1 MSGWPSIKECGTR
14 TMEIISNIA
23 LISINETL
31 IVQVVGFL
39 VFLFV
44 INRIM
49 FRPLRNVMSDREI
62 HIERIKRDI
71 TQAQKEVASI
81 TGRIREQEHATRSEA
96 AALQEDLEADGNE
109 QAKKIF
115 ESAKEKIADSRHK
128 AQREISDRIAQ
139 ERLTLKKEVPPLAR
153 AIIAKILDRRQQP

>member
-1 MSGWPSIKECGTR
+1 
-14 TMEIISNIA
+14 MEIISNIA

-49 FRPLRNVMSDREI
+49 FRPLRNVMSDRDI
-62 HIERIKRDI
+62 HIERVKRDI

-81 TGRIREQEHATRSEA
+81 TSQIQEQDAATRKEA
-96 AALQEDLEADGNE
+96 LALKNDLEATGSQ
-109 QAKKIF
+109 QAKEIF
-115 ESAKEKIADSRHK
+115 ESVKKEIAADRKKVQQEIAVRIAEERKAVKKESEDLALNIIEKI
-128 AQREISDRIAQ
+128 IG
-139 ERLTLKKEVPPLAR
+139 
-153 AIIAKILDRRQQP
+153 RRQHL

>member
-1 MSGWPSIKECGTR
+1 
-14 TMEIISNIA
+14 MEIISNIA

-49 FRPLRNVMSDREI
+49 FRPLRNVMSDRDI
-62 HIERIKRDI
+62 HIERVKRDI

-81 TGRIREQEHATRSEA
+81 TSQIQEQNTATRKEA
-96 AALQEDLEADGNE
+96 LALKDDLEAGGSQ
-109 QAKKIF
+109 QAKEIF
-115 ESAKEKIADSRHK
+115 ESVKKEIAADRKKVQQEIEVRIAEERKAVKKESQDLALNIIEKI
-128 AQREISDRIAQ
+128 IG
-139 ERLTLKKEVPPLAR
+139 
-153 AIIAKILDRRQQP
+153 RRQHL

>member
-1 MSGWPSIKECGTR
+1 
-14 TMEIISNIA
+14 MEIISNIA

-49 FRPLRNVMSDREI
+49 FRPLRNVISDRDI
-62 HIERIKRDI
+62 HIERVKRDI

-81 TGRIREQEHATRSEA
+81 TSQIQEQNAATRQEA
-96 AALQEDLEADGNE
+96 LALKDDLEATGSQ
-109 QAKKIF
+109 QAKEIF
-115 ESAKEKIADSRHK
+115 ESVKEEIAADRKKIQQEIEIRIAEERKAVKKESEDLALNIIEKI
-128 AQREISDRIAQ
+128 IG
-139 ERLTLKKEVPPLAR
+139 
-153 AIIAKILDRRQQP
+153 RRQLL

>member
-1 MSGWPSIKECGTR
+1 
-14 TMEIISNIA
+14 MEIISNIA

-49 FRPLRNVMSDREI
+49 FRPLRNVISDRDI
-62 HIERIKRDI
+62 HIERVKRDI

-81 TGRIREQEHATRSEA
+81 AGQIQEQNAATRQEA
-96 AALQEDLEADGNE
+96 LALKDDLEATGSQ
-109 QAKKIF
+109 QAKEIF
-115 ESAKEKIADSRHK
+115 ESVKKEIAADRKKAQQEIEVRIAEERKAVKKESEDLALNIIEKI
-128 AQREISDRIAQ
+128 IG
-139 ERLTLKKEVPPLAR
+139 
-153 AIIAKILDRRQQP
+153 RRKHL

>member
-1 MSGWPSIKECGTR
+1 
-14 TMEIISNIA
+14 MEIISNIA

-62 HIERIKRDI
+62 HIERVKRDI
-71 TQAQKEVASI
+71 IQAQKKVASI
-81 TGRIREQEHATRSEA
+81 TSQIQEQESA
-96 AALQEDLEADGNE
+96 ARQNAMALKDDLEANGSQ
-109 QAKKIF
+109 QAKEIF
-115 ESAKEKIADSRHK
+115 ASVKKEIVATSQKVQQEIAV
-128 AQREISDRIAQ
+128 RIAE
-139 ERLTLKKEVPPLAR
+139 ERQSLEKESQALALN
-153 AIIAKILDRRQQP
+153 IIDKILDRRQQP